1 MIRLNQ
7 DKTTFV
13 FPEFSIGTTP
23 IGAVESVAARVES
36 VAARQMSSSGL
47 SASTGQPQTSSD
59 LYYILLLAPSVL
71 LHITFSSELHITYYI
86 YYLVMGP
93 KVVQIVGAL
102 LWVARRWRYALDLNH
117 SDTHYNSSQVKTG

>member
-1 MIRLNQ
+1 MWLRRSPNFVARNDDQNPTSLYTTDDRTIRLNQ

-47 SASTGQPQTSSD
+47 SAS
-59 LYYILLLAPSVL
+59 
-71 LHITFSSELHITYYI
+71 
-86 YYLVMGP
+86 
-93 KVVQIVGAL
+93 
-102 LWVARRWRYALDLNH
+102 
-117 SDTHYNSSQVKTG
+117 

>member
-1 MIRLNQ
+1 MHEKYRSQAQSGQKAAARLRRSPNFVAISLDQNPTSLYTTDDRMIRLNQ

-36 VAARQMSSSGL
+36 VAAKQMSSSGL

-59 LYYILLLAPSVL
+59 L
-71 LHITFSSELHITYYI
+71 ITYYF
-86 YYLVMGP
+86 
-93 KVVQIVGAL
+93 
-102 LWVARRWRYALDLNH
+102 
-117 SDTHYNSSQVKTG
+117 